1 MCSFG
6 LSFEKIGGSL
16 LCLDM
21 RLHAHHHPVSAE
33 AGELKDSDR
42 HFIRS
47 VTSALMQRMV
57 EAEYGMADY
66 SVIL

>member
-21 RLHAHHHPVSAE
+21 RLHARHHPASAE

-57 EAEYGMADY
+57 EADYGMADY
-66 SVIL
+66 SEIL